1 MQNKNHSVFDEQMKY
16 VKNDNLKPF
25 NMYIIH
31 YYEWVRENLELKKY
45 LSPPSK
51 KNEELQET
59 N

>member
-1 MQNKNHSVFDEQMKY
+1 MRNKNHSVFDEQMKY
-16 VKNDNLKPF
+16 VKNDNPKPF

-51 KNEELQET
+51 KNEE
-59 N
+59 